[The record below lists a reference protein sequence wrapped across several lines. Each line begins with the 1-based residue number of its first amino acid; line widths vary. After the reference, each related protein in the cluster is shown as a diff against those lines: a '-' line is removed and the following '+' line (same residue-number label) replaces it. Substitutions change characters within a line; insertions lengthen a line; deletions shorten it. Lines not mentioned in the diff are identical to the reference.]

1 MELTTLQKEIKRHEE
16 AVCELVSERE
26 GLLSDSEFDWLT
38 GYIDDLKEI
47 VEWCA
52 TIRKAEEIKKK
63 LTIK

>member
-16 AVCELVSERE
+16 AVCELVSGRE

>member
-16 AVCELVSERE
+16 AVCELVGERE

-38 GYIDDLKEI
+38 GHIDDLKEI
-47 VEWCA
+47 VDWCG

-63 LTIK
+63 LTVK